1 MYSRYECLCVHNVM
15 CSLMKSCF
23 SLLPF
28 LLHLLHFRG
37 LVEKIKLNICCGKI
51 KQSHS
56 SLKHVMYF
64 LMLILILL
72 YNHVFRLQVGFC
84 LWSLNSEP
92 QLDNPSCYFVT
103 SCDN

>member
-1 MYSRYECLCVHNVM
+1 MFQFVA
-15 CSLMKSCF
+15 
-23 SLLPF
+23 F
-28 LLHLLHFRG
+28 LLHLLHFRA
-37 LVEKIKLNICCGKI
+37 LVDKIKLNICCGKI

-56 SLKHVMYF
+56 SLNHVMYF

-72 YNHVFRLQVGFC
+72 SNHVFRLQIGFC
-84 LWSLNSEP
+84 LWSLNSEA